1 MAALILLALG
11 LGVALTAYELSPRVH
26 SRVDAYAR
34 ALRAAHA
41 AHQEADVH
49 LSNAGTATA
58 VAEHHAERAQELPRP
73 QAPPRPAPPPVASP
87 PVVQAP
93 VVPPSPPSVPP
104 VQPPPAQPPVQAPPP
119 SPAPTPTAPPVPTA
133 PTAPPQPP
141 FPPPAPTVP
150 TDTTGAHADAAKTA
164 GDAAADHVAAATE
177 ANRNAAQQT
186 AEAAKN
192 AQTQAEKQAAAQ
204 SAAKVLEREK
214 QIDDA
219 LARLGIGKCGV
230 HVYSAI
236 TPQRRDMLITRL
248 RTAGMTV
255 TGDNPWNIDTNMSGV
270 KLRAVWDPRKN
281 VLRLIVNDWGTLAE
295 IAGCDVVWG
304 KIDTRLKE
312 VLGS

>member
-1 MAALILLALG
+1 MGALILLALG

-34 ALRAAHA
+34 ALRGAYA

-58 VAEHHAERAQELPRP
+58 VAEHHAERVQEAPRP
-73 QAPPRPAPPPVASP
+73 VPRPRPAPSPVVVQPPPP
-87 PVVQAP
+87 PVVQPPVMPPP
-93 VVPPSPPSVPP
+93 VVQPGPV
-104 VQPPPAQPPVQAPPP
+104 VQPPPI
-119 SPAPTPTAPPVPTA
+119 PAPTVPPAPAP
-133 PTAPPQPP
+133 PTAPPQPTP
-141 FPPPAPTVP
+141 LPAPPTVP
-150 TDTTGAHADAAKTA
+150 ADTADAHAEAAKSA

-186 AEAAKN
+186 ADAAKN

-204 SAAKVLEREK
+204 SAAKVLERQK

-248 RTAGMTV
+248 RGAGMTV
-255 TGDNPWNIDTNMSGV
+255 TGDNPWSIDTNMSGV
-270 KLRAVWDPRKN
+270 KLRAVWDPKKN

>member
-1 MAALILLALG
+1 MGALILLALG

-41 AHQEADVH
+41 AHGEADAH
-49 LSNAGTATA
+49 LGNAENATA
-58 VAEHHAERAQELPRP
+58 VAEHHAARAQE
-73 QAPPRPAPPPVASP
+73 PPRPAPQPR
-87 PVVQAP
+87 
-93 VVPPSPPSVPP
+93 PP
-104 VQPPPAQPPVQAPPP
+104 VQPVPLPVQPPFVPQPAPPVTPPPPQSVPPPPPQPTVPPQPTPTPTPTVP
-119 SPAPTPTAPPVPTA
+119 SPTAPPLPSVPA
-133 PTAPPQPP
+133 
-141 FPPPAPTVP
+141 
-150 TDTTGAHADAAKTA
+150 DTTDAHADAANTA
-164 GDAAADHVAAATE
+164 RDAAADQVAAATE
-177 ANRNAAQQT
+177 ANRNAAQNT

-192 AQTQAEKQAAAQ
+192 AQTQAEKQAAAD

-248 RTAGMTV
+248 RAAGMTV
-255 TGDNPWNIDTNMSGV
+255 TGDNPWSIDTNMSGV

-304 KIDTRLKE
+304 KIDVRLKE